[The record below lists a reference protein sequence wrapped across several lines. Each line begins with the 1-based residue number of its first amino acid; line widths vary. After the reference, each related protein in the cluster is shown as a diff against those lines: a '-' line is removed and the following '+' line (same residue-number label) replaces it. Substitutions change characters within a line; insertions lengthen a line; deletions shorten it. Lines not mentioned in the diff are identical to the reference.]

1 MVILSDKYRK
11 DVPNKMIEHIK
22 NGVDFRV
29 IKAEKFKTNVISVF
43 FNIPLK
49 RETVTKAALL
59 PSVMKRGTN
68 KYTTMTDLS
77 RYLDELYSA
86 SIRSGIRSKGDG
98 EVLYFSIEYIRDR
111 FIGENITEKIVALL
125 KEFIFCPLID
135 ENGFRQDYLDGE
147 KVNLK
152 NAIEG
157 LINDKKEYVEFKC
170 REAMFGGEGYGMFE
184 AGFAEDLPS
193 IDTKNL
199 YEFYSDLIN
208 KAKIDIFVSGDFEPV
223 AVDLIKSELASEFMP
238 RDAEYVKTK
247 IAESTGR
254 EVQNIIEEI
263 PVVQSKL
270 CMGLRCDVE
279 PTSPEY
285 YALMLG
291 GCIFGGSPFSKLF
304 NNVREKLSLAYY
316 AVSRTERFKSTM
328 FISSGIET
336 DKYQAAYDEIMVQ
349 FNKMRNGEID
359 DSELENSKLYLTNG
373 YRSLK
378 DGLRTMED
386 YFLSQ
391 AIMGSDGELDDL
403 IQKMNLVKK
412 DDIVKAFNKIE
423 FDTIYF
429 LKGIGNNG
437 GEA

>member
-1 MVILSDKYRK
+1 
-11 DVPNKMIEHIK
+11 MIEHIK
-22 NGVDFRV
+22 DGVDFRL

-43 FNIPLK
+43 FNIPMK

-59 PSVMKRGTN
+59 PSVMKRGT
-68 KYTTMTDLS
+68 KKHKTMTELS

-86 SIRSGIRSKGDG
+86 SIRTGIRSKGDG

-111 FIGENITEKIVALL
+111 FIGENLTEKIAALL
-125 KEFIFCPLID
+125 KEFIFCPLVD
-135 ENGFRQDYLDGE
+135 KDGFNQEYLDGE
-147 KVNLK
+147 KINLK

-170 REAMFGGEGYGMFE
+170 REAMFDGEGYGMFE
-184 AGFAEDLPS
+184 AGFAEDLPD
-193 IDTKNL
+193 INTKNL
-199 YEFYSDLIN
+199 YEFYLDLISR
-208 KAKIDIFVSGDFEPV
+208 AKVDIFVSGDFDPE
-223 AVDLIKSELASEFMP
+223 AVDLIKCELADKFEP
-238 RDAEYVKTK
+238 REAKYVSTQ
-247 IAESTGR
+247 IAKSTGR
-254 EVQNIIEEI
+254 TVKNITEEI

-279 PTSPEY
+279 PTDAQY

-316 AVSRTERFKSTM
+316 AVSKIERFKSTM

-349 FNKMRNGEID
+349 FNKMKNGDID
-359 DSELENSKLYLTNG
+359 DSEIENSKLYLTNG

-386 YFLSQ
+386 YYLSQ
-391 AIMGSDGELDDL
+391 AIMGSNGELDDL
-403 IQKMNLVKK
+403 IQKMNMVKK
-412 DDIVKAFNKIE
+412 DEIVKAFNKIE

-429 LKGIGNNG
+429 LKGTANVG